1 MEIFLF
7 LLLTAFILALAV
19 GGFSFIWYGTT
30 LLKDKDFFS
39 TFFGIFLITIGV
51 FFVFA
56 TTGIIAILLTVGLKF

>member
-7 LLLTAFILALAV
+7 FLLTAFVLALGV

-39 TFFGIFLITIGV
+39 AFFGIFLITIGV
-51 FFVFA
+51 FFIFA
-56 TTGIIAILLTVGLKF
+56 TTGIIAILLTIGLKF